1 MNSQIE
7 KMNTQ
12 IEKMKERSEGLDRET
27 RKQIRLVNK
36 YLRYE
41 RVCTVCGKMKP
52 LKQFY
57 SGHQCKTCLGQ
68 KPTPAEAVNNVF
80 DLMFNNKC
88 ILTLVDKQKCVWYK
102 AIDVCDALEYSH
114 HTNKKAITRY
124 VKSDD
129 KYLFKD
135 LDLLGTLSTPKKI
148 NYRTTFVNESGVNS
162 LVLSSKKPVAKQFR
176 QWLTS
181 EVIPSIKRTGRYEFP
196 EHKAQYFL
204 QDDGMPYFSRRTVL
218 SDPNVDVTH
227 ISPDYTS
234 HELVNELLTRKVNLM
249 EFHNKHVMY
258 YFVTSIHNL
267 LDKRIIIKFGYTHN
281 ILERIR
287 SLRTEYG
294 SDFTLVDIMEV
305 NSSTDEKDF
314 HKLIEASHPEL
325 KYMIKLDKKQKI
337 ELYFFDPRLTKMF
350 DTYDCPLRHKKQTS
364 GDIEYLRLQVELIKE
379 QRRLLMVQHLFKE
392 RESVCLDL

>member
-12 IEKMKERSEGLDRET
+12 IEKMQDRSNGLDRET

-36 YLRYE
+36 YLRDE

-57 SGHQCKTCLGQ
+57 SGHQCKTCLGH

-80 DLMFNNKC
+80 DLMFNNKH
-88 ILTLVDKQKCVWYK
+88 ILSIVDQDNCMWYK
-102 AIDVCDALEYSH
+102 AKDVCLALDYTSKLRECIIKYVSH
-114 HTNKKAITRY
+114 KDKKAFYEVNLTVPLKGQQKIKHN
-124 VKSDD
+124 VK
-129 KYLFKD
+129 F
-135 LDLLGTLSTPKKI
+135 I
-148 NYRTTFVNESGVNS
+148 NEAGINS
-162 LVLSSKKPVAKQFR
+162 LVLSSKKSVAKQFR

-181 EVIPSIKRTGRYEFP
+181 EVIPSIKRTGCYEFP
-196 EHKAQYFL
+196 EHKAQCFL
-204 QDDGMPYFSRRTVL
+204 QDNGMPYFSRRTVL
-218 SDPNVDVTH
+218 SDPNVDVAH
-227 ISPDYTS
+227 ISPDYTN
-234 HELVNELLTRKVNLM
+234 HEHVNELLTRKVNLM
-249 EFHNKHVMY
+249 KFHNKHVMY
-258 YFVTSIHNL
+258 YFVTSIRNL
-267 LDKRIIIKFGYTHN
+267 HDKRIIIKFGYTHN

-392 RESVCLDL
+392 RESVCIDL